1 MAQEA
6 QATQQFV
13 DVERVQNGTVILKGG
28 ALRKILL
35 VSGINFALK
44 SEEDKNII
52 LQAYQSFLN
61 SLDFSLQI
69 IIHSRRLNIQGYL
82 EGLSQ
87 RKEHEENELLREQ
100 INEYSEFI
108 KSFVEQSDIMGKS
121 FFVVIPYD
129 PVNIPSA
136 GGLLGSI
143 PFFGGKKK
151 TAAETAQEGKT
162 LNEQIE
168 QLNQRA
174 DHVATGLSGV
184 GLRAVALNDSELI
197 ELFYNLYNPAP
208 TEKKGIG
215 IAKQQ

>member
-52 LQAYQSFLN
+52 LQTYQSFLN

-69 IIHSRRLNIQGYL
+69 IVHSRRLNIQGYL

-100 INEYSEFI
+100 ITEYSEFI
-108 KSFVEQSDIMGKS
+108 RSFVEQSDIMGKS
-121 FFVVIPYD
+121 FFVVVPYD
-129 PVNIPSA
+129 PAPLVSS
-136 GGLLGSI
+136 GGIFGSI
-143 PFFGGKKK
+143 PFLGKKNGSK
-151 TAAETAQEGKT
+151 TEDERA

-168 QLNQRA
+168 QLNQRV
-174 DHVATGLSGV
+174 DHVMTGLSGV
-184 GLRAVALNDSELI
+184 GLRAIILNDAELI

-215 IAKQQ
+215 IAKNK